1 MDMIKPMVE
10 GTRKVL
16 MPLRDRMAFIK
27 DGQDVVSGIKAVAT
41 PGHTVGHTSFLIT
54 SGDQTLCV
62 TGDVLHHH
70 VLSVQKPRLEFTFDT
85 DAKQGVATRLQL
97 LDMLATDGLPFLTF
111 HFPWPG
117 LGHVTKAGEGFRYIA
132 APMQMVL

>member
-27 DGQDVVSGIKAVAT
+27 DGQDVVSGIKAVAS

-70 VLSVQKPRLEFTFDT
+70 V
-85 DAKQGVATRLQL
+85 
-97 LDMLATDGLPFLTF
+97 PFLTF

-117 LGHVTKAGEGFRYIA
+117 LGHVTKAGKGFRYIA

>member
-1 MDMIKPMVE
+1 MSKIQISRRSLISGLLDTHINSAPS
-10 GTRKVL
+10 
-16 MPLRDRMAFIK
+16 IK

-41 PGHTVGHTSFLIT
+41 LGHTVGHTSFLIT

-70 VLSVQKPRLEFTFDT
+70 V
-85 DAKQGVATRLQL
+85 
-97 LDMLATDGLPFLTF
+97 PFLTF

-117 LGHVTKAGEGFRYIA
+117 LGHVTKAGKGFRYIA

>member
-1 MDMIKPMVE
+1 MSKIQVSCRSLISISAALAATGLLDTHINSAPS
-10 GTRKVL
+10 
-16 MPLRDRMAFIK
+16 IK
-27 DGQDVVSGIKAVAT
+27 DGQDVVSGIKAVAS

-70 VLSVQKPRLEFTFDT
+70 V
-85 DAKQGVATRLQL
+85 
-97 LDMLATDGLPFLTF
+97 PFLTF